1 MFVDRARIR
10 VTAGAGGN
18 GCISFRREKYVPKG
32 GPDGGDGG
40 KGGDIVVVASSRFN
54 ALNHLRYHST
64 WVGNR
69 GAHGLGSDMHG
80 RSGEDTIIEVPV
92 GTLIRE
98 EDAETLLADLTEEGQ
113 RFRVAEGGRGG
124 KGNARF
130 ATSTQR
136 APRFAEKGEPGE
148 EAHFLL
154 ELKVIADV
162 GLVGL
167 PNAGKS
173 TFLSRISAAQPKIA
187 DYPFTTIS
195 PNLGVVELSDFRSLT
210 VADIPGIIEGAAE
223 GKGLG
228 HEFLRHI
235 ERTKVLLF
243 LIDPS
248 RDDPRDTFQTLR
260 NELAR
265 HSGKFA
271 SRRSLVAFSKADLPD
286 SQAAFDLYRK
296 DFDSLFLMSGVTGA
310 GVDALLE
317 ALWTEVERARAEEL
331 NIDIAAPDRV
341 EYRYEA
347 PFTIEPTGDGF
358 EVLGR
363 PVVRA
368 VRMTDFQNDEA
379 VRHLDD
385 KLKKMGLYKALHRMG
400 AAEGHTIR
408 IGGVELEYH
417 EE

>member
-1 MFVDRARIR
+1 MFVDRVRIR

-18 GCISFRREKYVPKG
+18 GCVSFRREKYVPKG

-40 KGGDIVVVASSRFN
+40 KGGDIIAVATSRVN

-64 WVGNR
+64 WVGKR
-69 GAHGLGSDMHG
+69 GAHGMGSDMHG
-80 RSGEDTIIEVPV
+80 RNAEDAIIDVPI
-92 GTLIRE
+92 GTLIRDD
-98 EDAETLLADLTEEGQ
+98 EDGTLLADLTEEGD
-113 RFRVAEGGRGG
+113 RFVVAAGGRGG

-130 ATSTQR
+130 TTSTER

-148 EAHFLL
+148 EAHLLL

-173 TFLSRISAAQPKIA
+173 TLLSRITAAQPKIG
-187 DYPFTTIS
+187 DYPFTTLA
-195 PNLGVVELSDFRSLT
+195 PNLGVVELSDFRTFT

-243 LIDPS
+243 LIDPTE
-248 RDDPRDTFQTLR
+248 DDPRETYETLR
-260 NELAR
+260 NELTE
-265 HSGKFA
+265 HSEAFA

-286 SQAAFDLYRK
+286 AQAAYELYRN
-296 DFDSLFLMSGVTGA
+296 DFAGLFVISGVTGE

-317 ALWTEVERARAEEL
+317 ALWKEIERARADDAGMESE
-331 NIDIAAPDRV
+331 PVGRV
-341 EYRYEA
+341 EYAYQA
-347 PFTIEPTGDGF
+347 PFTIEETQDGF
-358 EVLGR
+358 EVQGK

-368 VRMTDFQNDEA
+368 VLMTDFENDDA
-379 VRHLDD
+379 VRYLDRR
-385 KLKKMGLYKALHRMG
+385 LKQMGLYKALQRMG
-400 AAEGHTIR
+400 AAEGHTIH

-417 EE
+417 ED